1 MARLTMVPRNQLT
14 EIRCFCTIQ
23 MHLYLELEK
32 KNLLTKIQLLHPES
46 QYIKFI
52 FSDLIPHYY
61 VFLKAATEV
70 SLAQTVRTDIM
81 PLSKRLLYTR
91 VPNTSK
97 ISFGEVS
104 EEKLNCLCNAVGN
117 K

>member
-61 VFLKAATEV
+61 AFLKAATEV
-70 SLAQTVRTDIM
+70 TVWLKQLEQT
-81 PLSKRLLYTR
+81 
-91 VPNTSK
+91 
-97 ISFGEVS
+97 
-104 EEKLNCLCNAVGN
+104 
-117 K
+117 